1 MNKKAIIV
9 LGLALIFG
17 VLTAMSVN
25 RMLRRGTNVYGTQPL
40 KKVVVAADKIGLGLQ
55 IKPEQVSVVEWPE
68 SLAPKT
74 GFAEVEKVVGR
85 VTIGEIYRG
94 EPIVQERL
102 APEGSAAGLAA
113 LIPPGMRAMTVKVDE
128 VIGVAGFVAPGTSVD
143 VVVTV
148 VQGTGEQSQSRVI
161 LQNVKV
167 LASGTRMEAQKEG
180 QPIEVKTVTLQV
192 TPDQAEILALASN
205 AGRLQ
210 LVMRNITDKET
221 VQTRGA
227 DTGLLFEGKPFL
239 RAAPTVAAAPAPAE
253 RPKPAAKPAESTPA
267 PPPPPPKTIELIR
280 GGERTAVNYH

>member
-1 MNKKAIIV
+1 MNKKAIVV

-17 VLTAMSVN
+17 VFTAMSVN
-25 RMLRRGTNVYGTQPL
+25 RMLRRGTNAYGTQPL
-40 KKVVVAADKIGLGLQ
+40 KKVVVAADNIGLGLQ

-74 GFAEVEKVVGR
+74 SFGEVEKVVGR
-85 VTIGEIYRG
+85 VTVGEIYRG
-94 EPIVQERL
+94 EPILQERL
-102 APEGSAAGLAA
+102 APEGSAAGLSA

-128 VIGVAGFVAPGTSVD
+128 VIGVAGFVHPGTYVD
-143 VVVTV
+143 VVATV
-148 VQGTGEQSQSRVI
+148 VQGTGEQSLSRVI

-192 TPDQAEILALASN
+192 TPEQAEVLALASN

-221 VQTRGA
+221 VATRGA
-227 DTGLLFEGKPFL
+227 DTGVLFQGKPFQ
-239 RAAPTVAAAPAPAE
+239 RPVAAAPSPPVE
-253 RPKPAAKPAESTPA
+253 KPKAVAKTEAA
-267 PPPPPPKTIELIR
+267 PPPPPPPPAKTIEIIR
-280 GGERTAVNYH
+280 GGEKTSVNYH